1 MGGLS
6 VQAITLTKDEH
17 TLVMQWR
24 TMVAVTGYGKL
35 LACAVDG
42 RLESVEP
49 TPHIRRA
56 DLTKSA
62 RSDTD
67 IGT

>member
-1 MGGLS
+1 VALS
-6 VQAITLTKDEH
+6 ALQLTRDEH

-35 LACAVDG
+35 LVCAVDG

-56 DLTKSA
+56 DLTKSP